1 MINYNLFSILVSANE
16 LRTKCFVC
24 GGQEIPYQLSVFGH
38 AAINVVKILVPVIL
52 VILGVVD
59 MLKAASSQKEDEMKK
74 AQMTFV
80 KRLIAA
86 VMVFFVIAIIQLVF
100 GVLNKVGFGSGFTS
114 CLDAFINGNATSCE
128 CEKTC

>member
-1 MINYNLFSILVSANE
+1 MMNYNLFSILVTANE

-38 AAINVVKILVPVIL
+38 AAINVVKILVPIIL
-52 VILGVVD
+52 VLLGVMD

-74 AQMTFV
+74 AQATFV

-86 VMVFFVIAIIQLVF
+86 LLVFFVIAIVQLVF
-100 GVLNKVGFGSGFTS
+100 GVLHNVGFGSGFTE
-114 CLDAFINGNATSCE
+114 CLDAFINGNAAKVNCS
-128 CEKTC
+128 

>member
-1 MINYNLFSILVSANE
+1 MMNYNLFSILVTANE

-38 AAINVVKILVPVIL
+38 AAINVVKILVPIIL
-52 VILGVVD
+52 VLLGVMD

-74 AQMTFV
+74 AQATFI

-86 VMVFFVIAIIQLVF
+86 LLVFFVIAIVQLVF
-100 GVLNKVGFGSGFTS
+100 GVLHNVGFGSGFTE
-114 CLDAFINGNATSCE
+114 CLDAFINGNAAKVNCS
-128 CEKTC
+128 